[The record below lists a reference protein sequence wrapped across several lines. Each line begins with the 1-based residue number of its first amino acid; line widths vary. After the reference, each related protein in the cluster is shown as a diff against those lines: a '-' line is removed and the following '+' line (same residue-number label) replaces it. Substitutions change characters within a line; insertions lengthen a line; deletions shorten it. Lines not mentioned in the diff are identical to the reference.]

1 MLMTERER
9 MAAEIKSLADK
20 LGHSRTSLIPIL
32 LEVKRKYHR
41 IDSYAMQVT
50 GDLLGIHPVEVHS
63 VVSFYAFL
71 GDHPQGR
78 FVIRLCRTISCAMQ
92 GKDRVQ
98 RQLENDLG
106 IGFGQTTPDGS
117 FTLEWANCMGMC
129 DQGPALLVN
138 DRIFTR
144 VTPEKVHEI
153 LEECRSVFGV
163 HAAESKEVH
172 LV

>member
-9 MAAEIKSLADK
+9 LAGEIQALAEKLGKSHTALIPMVQEIKRRYRK
-20 LGHSRTSLIPIL
+20 LDGYT
-32 LEVKRKYHR
+32 
-41 IDSYAMQVT
+41 MQVIA
-50 GDLLGIHPVEVHS
+50 DQLGIHPVEVYS

-71 GDHPQGR
+71 GSQAQGK
-78 FVIRLCRTISCAMQ
+78 FILRLCRTISCDMQ
-92 GKDRVQ
+92 GKDRVM

-106 IGFGQTTPDGS
+106 IGFGQTTPDGKFS
-117 FTLEWANCMGMC
+117 LEWANCMGMC

-138 DRIFTR
+138 DRLFTR

-153 LEECRSVFGV
+153 LEECRRSFGV
-163 HAAESKEVH
+163 HATEQKEVH